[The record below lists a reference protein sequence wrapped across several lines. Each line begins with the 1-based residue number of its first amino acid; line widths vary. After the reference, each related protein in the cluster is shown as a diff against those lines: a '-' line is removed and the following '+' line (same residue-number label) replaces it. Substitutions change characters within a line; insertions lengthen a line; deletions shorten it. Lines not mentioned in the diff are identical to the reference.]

1 MRNWIALLFI
11 ALSSCEM
18 VVQPNL
24 PDDGAGVV
32 VYSFFR
38 PEAPIQIDVFNTVSI
53 YEKASMNRA
62 RGLTILLY
70 ENDELV
76 ESIMEN
82 GSGTYIGVT
91 VPQPGKE
98 YRFTT
103 QAANTSIAAQSSVPE
118 AVSITNATF
127 STTIKDINIGEYGY
141 PAEITFT
148 DPANEVNYYTLEV
161 FVDDCADGC
170 DEQGISGE
178 LNELLIEDV
187 KVNTSGN
194 VDIEIGA
201 GPEGIDGS
209 RYLYLTDNGFN
220 GQPFSFKFYVIPT
233 LLDMEESPE
242 AIIKFVL
249 KSVTEDYYN
258 YLITSDYQKQ
268 IEDEGILAEPVQ
280 VYTNIQ
286 NGLGVF
292 AGYNYSIISVKVD

>member
-1 MRNWIALLFI
+1 MQYRIFILFI
-11 ALSSCEM
+11 VLSSCEM
-18 VVQPNL
+18 VVHPDL
-24 PDDGAGVV
+24 PDDGTGVA

-38 PEAPIQIDVFNTVSI
+38 PETPIQIDVFNTVSI
-53 YEKASMNRA
+53 HERASMNRA
-62 RGLTILLY
+62 RGLTIHLY

-82 GSGTYIGVT
+82 SSGTYIGAT
-91 VPQPGKE
+91 VPQSGRE

-103 QAANTSIAAQSSVPE
+103 QAANTSIAAQSSIPE

-127 STTIKDINIGEYGY
+127 STTIEINIGIYGY
-141 PAEITFT
+141 PAEITFI

-170 DEQGISGE
+170 NEQGISGE
-178 LNELLIEDV
+178 LNELMVEDV

-194 VDIEIGA
+194 VDIEIGE

-233 LLDMEESPE
+233 SLDIEESTE

-249 KSVTEDYYN
+249 KSITEDYYN

-292 AGYNYSIISVKVD
+292 AGYNYSIYSYKVEP